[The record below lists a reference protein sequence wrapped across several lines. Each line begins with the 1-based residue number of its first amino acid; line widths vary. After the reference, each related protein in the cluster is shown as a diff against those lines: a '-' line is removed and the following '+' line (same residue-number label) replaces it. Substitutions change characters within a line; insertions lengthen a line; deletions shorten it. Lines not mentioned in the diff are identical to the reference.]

1 MIINRVFNSFENL
14 KHEYN
19 KGSVGRYLS
28 GRLTSYLK
36 IRRRTSN
43 KISSLFKKTI
53 FLKEFLR
60 RKFTSKYII
69 NPVIIDENKKYL
81 ILETDNLKDLDKL
94 KKHCDKIVKKKKL
107 YLSQNLIILLQIF

>member
-1 MIINRVFNSFENL
+1 MIINKVFNSFGNL

-43 KISSLFKKTI
+43 KISSSFKKII
-53 FLKEFLR
+53 FLKEFLK
-60 RKFTSKYII
+60 RKITSKYIFD
-69 NPVIIDENKKYL
+69 PKIIDEDKKYL
-81 ILETDNLKDLDKL
+81 ILETKNLKDLDKL
-94 KKHCDKIVKKKKL
+94 AKHCEKIIKKKKNYSSL
-107 YLSQNLIILLQIF
+107 NLTISLQTL